1 MWLHDMVNLPEME
14 SRKFEL
20 PERSLLYRIPVMGDD
35 TGQIE
40 GLLSYL
46 VRVARA
52 HSVNPRRLV
61 RTVFAPGIP
70 ELENMKGAGFF
81 LKHAKTVN
89 GLGRYAELFL
99 CEVSRHTKADFLR
112 PLCLLPLQ
120 ELLPLKGAGLLA
132 WRPKWCPCCVSEMI
146 KSGEDVFRPLV
157 WSLELYNVCTLH
169 SVRLQEVCSNCGK
182 FQPFIPRYP
191 DWGRCD
197 HCGWTL
203 GDSEVEKTPEKLD
216 RWTSKAITDLVQ
228 HLEALDGQA
237 TSERFVAVLREAV
250 ACLAD
255 GKRTRFCKL
264 IGLPYWAMT
273 GWMVH
278 CEKPTLPQLL
288 SVAYGLDVMPSELFL
303 QESGVLLALGEGK
316 VRVVPQ
322 KLFSRQERPLLNL
335 GERKRLAEI
344 LNGIVSDV
352 DDVRPLADIAK
363 SQGLTTSCM
372 RYWFAEE
379 CAAILSKHRASKKL
393 RSVEKASS
401 VREIVR
407 EVVRSIRSRG
417 EYPSRR
423 KVNSALVGYKLCLVG
438 ADMLR
443 AYREAMS
450 GNME

>member
-1 MWLHDMVNLPEME
+1 MWSHDLFDLPEME
-14 SRKFEL
+14 SLECEL
-20 PERSLLYRIPVMGDD
+20 PERSLLYRIPVMGGD
-35 TGQIE
+35 TGPE

-120 ELLPLKGAGLLA
+120 ELLPLKGAGMLA
-132 WRPKWCPCCVSEMI
+132 WRPKWCPCCISEMI
-146 KSGEDVFRPLV
+146 ESGEDVFRPLV
-157 WSLELYNVCTLH
+157 WSLELYSVCTLH
-169 SVRLQEVCSNCGK
+169 SVRLQEVCSHCGK

-203 GDSEVEKTPEKLD
+203 RDSGVEKTQEELD
-216 RWTSKAITDLVQ
+216 RWISKAITDLVQ
-228 HLEALDGQA
+228 HLEALDGGA
-237 TSERFVAVLREAV
+237 TSERFVAVLNEAI
-250 ACLAD
+250 AYFAD
-255 GKRTRFCKL
+255 GNRAKFCKL

-278 CEKPTLPQLL
+278 GEKPTLPQLL
-288 SVAYGLDVMPSELFL
+288 SVAYGLDVMPSELFMK
-303 QESGVLLALGEGK
+303 EPGVLVATTEDR
-316 VRVVPQ
+316 VRAVPR
-322 KLFSRQERPLLNL
+322 KIFARQERSLLNIS
-335 GERKRLAEI
+335 ERKRLAEI

-352 DDVRPLADIAK
+352 GDVRSLADVAQ
-363 SQGLTTSCM
+363 SLSLTTSCM

-379 CAAILSKHRASKKL
+379 CAAILNKHSAAKKV
-393 RSVEKASS
+393 RSAEKARSTRES
-401 VREIVR
+401 VRN
-407 EVVRSIRSRG
+407 VVRSFRARG

-423 KVNSALVGYKLCLVG
+423 KVNSVLVGKKLCLVG
-438 ADMLR
+438 SDMLQ
-443 AYREAMS
+443 AYREALK
-450 GNME
+450 ETCE

>member
-14 SRKFEL
+14 SRECEL
-20 PERSLLYRIPVMGDD
+20 PERSLLYRIPVMGGD
-35 TGQIE
+35 TRQIE

-61 RTVFAPGIP
+61 RTVFVPGIP

-99 CEVSRHTKADFLR
+99 CEISRHTKADFLR

-120 ELLPLKGAGLLA
+120 ELLPLKGAGMLA
-132 WRPKWCPCCVSEMI
+132 WRPKWCPCCISEMSE
-146 KSGEDVFRPLV
+146 SGEDVFRPLV
-157 WSLELYNVCTLH
+157 WSLELYSVCTLH
-169 SVRLQEVCSNCGK
+169 NVRLQEVCSHCGRS
-182 FQPFIPRYP
+182 QPFIPRYP

-203 GDSEVEKTPEKLD
+203 GDGDVEKTGEELD
-216 RWTSKAITDLVQ
+216 CWISKAIADLMQ
-228 HLEALDGQA
+228 HLEELDGLA
-237 TSERFVAVLREAV
+237 TSARFVAVLREVV
-250 ACLAD
+250 AYLA
-255 GKRTRFCKL
+255 GGNRAKFCKL

-278 CEKPTLPQLL
+278 GERPTLPQLI
-288 SVAYGLDVMPSELFL
+288 SVAYGLDVMPSELLL
-303 QESGVLLALGEGK
+303 QESGALLASAEGK
-316 VRVVPQ
+316 VRVVP
-322 KLFSRQERPLLNL
+322 KKFFARQERPLLSL
-335 GERKRLAEI
+335 SERKRLAKI
-344 LNGIVSDV
+344 LKGVVSDV
-352 DDVRPLADIAK
+352 DDVRPLADIAN

-379 CAAILSKHRASKKL
+379 CAAILNKHSAAKKL
-393 RSVEKASS
+393 RSAEKANS
-401 VREIVR
+401 VRAIIR
-407 EVVRSIRSRG
+407 EVVRSIRARG

-423 KVNSALVGYKLCLVG
+423 KVNSVLVGQKLCLVG
-438 ADMLR
+438 ADMLQ
-443 AYREAMS
+443 AYRDALKETC
-450 GNME
+450 E